1 MLFFIVQIF
10 CDELLIL
17 LYLKNLS
24 SSLSFLKDIL
34 TWYRTSRLA
43 IPSTFFPS
51 KNLKGDVL
59 FSGLHSHCGWLFPSV
74 SHCLS
79 LEAFKISL

>member
-34 TWYRTSRLA
+34 T
-43 IPSTFFPS
+43 
-51 KNLKGDVL
+51 
-59 FSGLHSHCGWLFPSV
+59 
-74 SHCLS
+74 
-79 LEAFKISL
+79 